1 MRRSVQLEAFD
12 VEISDLDLFR
22 CGGSVFLE
30 VFGWRCL
37 VLVGGI
43 DVFVCFATV
52 FSMRVSDM
60 RRLTN
65 YNCFKPPFF
74 IHCEDFRPLV
84 KPKAQIVRPENNK
97 LNRPQQTRND
107 RLFKV

>member
-1 MRRSVQLEAFD
+1 MRRFVHFEAFD

-52 FSMRVSDM
+52 FSLRVSDM
-60 RRLTN
+60 RRLT
-65 YNCFKPPFF
+65 
-74 IHCEDFRPLV
+74 
-84 KPKAQIVRPENNK
+84 IVSNLRF
-97 LNRPQQTRND
+97 LYIARISD
-107 RLFKV
+107 HL